1 MKKKLTTPKKILLT
15 ILVLLIIVTSS
26 SIFAFNHFSS
36 KVERIEIDRS
46 AVTETGKEPAKE
58 DEDIISIALLGT
70 DFSKNEKYGNLYG
83 ASDSTMILGIDT
95 KNNKLKLLS
104 LMRDLYL
111 DLPDGTGNKQN
122 LNYTMAYG
130 GPELILKTINYNF
143 NLTVDKFINVSLN
156 TLPTIIDKL
165 DGIELNIKSNELNY
179 INSYIDNIDKNNGTS
194 TKKVTT
200 AGLQTLNGTQATAY
214 CRVRYTEGGDFKR
227 TERQREVLT
236 TLFEKFKTASITDL
250 ATMMNDILPL
260 VSTNLTNTEITS
272 IISKVLSMGVPT
284 IEQSRFPL
292 DGKSEMISTDMLHL
306 TTDIDEA
313 TKDIHNFLYSLN

>member
-36 KVERIEIDRS
+36 KVERIEINRS
-46 AVTETGKEPAKE
+46 AVIETGKEPAKE

-179 INSYIDNIDKNNGTS
+179 INYYIDNIDKENGTS
-194 TKKVTT
+194 TKKLTT

-272 IISKVLSMGVPT
+272 IISKVLSMGAPT

-306 TTDIDEA
+306 TTDMEET
-313 TKDIHNFLYSLN
+313 TKDIHNFLYYLD

>member
-15 ILVLLIIVTSS
+15 ILVLLIIITSS

-58 DEDIISIALLGT
+58 DEDIISIALFGT

-83 ASDSTMILGIDT
+83 ASDSTMVLGIDT

-179 INSYIDNIDKNNGTS
+179 INYYIDNIDKENGTS

-272 IISKVLSMGVPT
+272 IISKVLSMGTPT